1 MQIDIFVEVVDICLA
16 FLIRFNE
23 NIIRI
28 NNNNRTRMKF
38 RFCGDGDCP
47 DWVLAE
53 IISTLSNLSVD
64 NLEQL
69 AQIVAKRISGA
80 QFEEAV
86 VRSLTSSV
94 TNDGKTAVA
103 CVHYM
108 LTNAARYS
116 CSETIFGEEI
126 QQLGLPKDHAAA
138 MCRVLQAHAT
148 VIRQKLIDKA
158 FRSSLFPISH
168 DIHLKLTIL
177 RLSVNELQSIR
188 NVTSPGETPPNCAT
202 LELKISQEL
211 VDGLPKDT
219 THIVNIECAQLG
231 ALLDEMKLAR
241 DIMLKYENKENT

>member
-158 FRSSLFPISH
+158 FRI
-168 DIHLKLTIL
+168 
-177 RLSVNELQSIR
+177 NELQSIR

>member
-1 MQIDIFVEVVDICLA
+1 
-16 FLIRFNE
+16 
-23 NIIRI
+23 
-28 NNNNRTRMKF
+28 MKF

-158 FRSSLFPISH
+158 FRI
-168 DIHLKLTIL
+168 
-177 RLSVNELQSIR
+177 NELQSIR

>member
-1 MQIDIFVEVVDICLA
+1 
-16 FLIRFNE
+16 
-23 NIIRI
+23 
-28 NNNNRTRMKF
+28 MKF

-53 IISTLSNLSVD
+53 IIATLSNLSVQ

-69 AQIVAKRISGA
+69 AQLVAKRISGE
-80 QFEEAV
+80 QFEEAAIK
-86 VRSLTSSV
+86 SLTASA

-116 CSETIFGEEI
+116 CSEAIFGEEI

-138 MCRVLQAHAT
+138 MCSVLHEHAAS
-148 VIRQKLIDKA
+148 IRQKLIDKT
-158 FRSSLFPISH
+158 FKI
-168 DIHLKLTIL
+168 
-177 RLSVNELQSIR
+177 NELQSVR
-188 NVTSPGETPPNCAT
+188 NITSQGDTPPNCAT

-219 THIVNIECAQLG
+219 THIVNIESAQLG
-231 ALLDEMKLAR
+231 ALLDEMKMAR
-241 DIMLKYENKENT
+241 DIMLKYENKNNT

>member
-1 MQIDIFVEVVDICLA
+1 MAWRMNLRYLANCSSQVFSSRSTDVCVGRAYSCLQMPNSNSKRQVDSILVDA
-16 FLIRFNE
+16 VD
-23 NIIRI
+23 
-28 NNNNRTRMKF
+28 KF

-69 AQIVAKRISGA
+69 AQIVAKRISGK
-80 QFEEAV
+80 QFEEAI

-116 CSETIFGEEI
+116 CTETIFGEEI

-158 FRSSLFPISH
+158 FRI
-168 DIHLKLTIL
+168 
-177 RLSVNELQSIR
+177 NELQSIR
-188 NVTSPGETPPNCAT
+188 NVTSPGEPPPNCAT

>member
-1 MQIDIFVEVVDICLA
+1 MPNSNSKRQVGSILVDA
-16 FLIRFNE
+16 VD
-23 NIIRI
+23 
-28 NNNNRTRMKF
+28 KF

-69 AQIVAKRISGA
+69 AQIVAKRISGE
-80 QFEEAV
+80 QFEEAI
-86 VRSLTSSV
+86 VRSLTSCV

-158 FRSSLFPISH
+158 FRI
-168 DIHLKLTIL
+168 
-177 RLSVNELQSIR
+177 NELQSIR

>member
-1 MQIDIFVEVVDICLA
+1 MQIAKYPSIW
-16 FLIRFNE
+16 RN
-23 NIIRI
+23 
-28 NNNNRTRMKF
+28 KF

-64 NLEQL
+64 SLEQL
-69 AQIVAKRISGA
+69 AQLVAKRINGEP
-80 QFEEAV
+80 FEEAAI
-86 VRSLTSSV
+86 RSLTSTV

-103 CVHYM
+103 CIHYM
-108 LTNAARYS
+108 LTSAARYS
-116 CSETIFGEEI
+116 CTDVIFSEEI
-126 QQLGLPKDHAAA
+126 QQLGLPKEHAAA

-148 VIRQKLIDKA
+148 AIRQKLIDKA
-158 FRSSLFPISH
+158 FRI
-168 DIHLKLTIL
+168 
-177 RLSVNELQSIR
+177 NELQSIR
-188 NVTSPGETPPNCAT
+188 NVTSLGETPPNCAT

-241 DIMLKYENKENT
+241 DIMLKYENKESI

>member
-1 MQIDIFVEVVDICLA
+1 MLVDIFVEVVDICLA
-16 FLIRFNE
+16 FLIRFNKSIKRF
-23 NIIRI
+23 NK
-28 NNNNRTRMKF
+28 NNPTRMKF

-69 AQIVAKRISGA
+69 AQIVAKRISGK
-80 QFEEAV
+80 QFEEAI

-116 CSETIFGEEI
+116 CTETIFGEEI

-158 FRSSLFPISH
+158 FRI
-168 DIHLKLTIL
+168 
-177 RLSVNELQSIR
+177 NELQSIR
-188 NVTSPGETPPNCAT
+188 NVTSPGEPPPNCAT

>member
-1 MQIDIFVEVVDICLA
+1 MTNDK
-16 FLIRFNE
+16 
-23 NIIRI
+23 
-28 NNNNRTRMKF
+28 KF

-69 AQIVAKRISGA
+69 AQIVAKRISGK
-80 QFEEAV
+80 QFEEAI

-116 CSETIFGEEI
+116 CTETIFGEEI

-158 FRSSLFPISH
+158 FRI
-168 DIHLKLTIL
+168 
-177 RLSVNELQSIR
+177 NELQSIR
-188 NVTSPGETPPNCAT
+188 NVTSPGEPPPNCAT

>member
-1 MQIDIFVEVVDICLA
+1 
-16 FLIRFNE
+16 
-23 NIIRI
+23 
-28 NNNNRTRMKF
+28 MKF

-53 IISTLSNLSVD
+53 IISTLSNLTVD
-64 NLEQL
+64 NVEQL
-69 AQIVAKRISGA
+69 AQLVAKRICGEP
-80 QFEEAV
+80 FEEAAI
-86 VRSLTSSV
+86 RSLTSSAS
-94 TNDGKTAVA
+94 NDGKTAVA

-116 CSETIFGEEI
+116 CTEAIFNEEI
-126 QQLGLPKDHAAA
+126 QQLGLPKDHAKA
-138 MCRVLQAHAT
+138 MSRVLQSNAMA
-148 VIRQKLIDKA
+148 IRQQLIDKA
-158 FRSSLFPISH
+158 FRI
-168 DIHLKLTIL
+168 
-177 RLSVNELQSIR
+177 NELQSIR

-241 DIMLKYENKENT
+241 DIMLKYESKESG

>member
-1 MQIDIFVEVVDICLA
+1 MTKCVGVKK
-16 FLIRFNE
+16 
-23 NIIRI
+23 
-28 NNNNRTRMKF
+28 KF

-69 AQIVAKRISGA
+69 AQIVAKRISGK
-80 QFEEAV
+80 QFEEAI

-116 CSETIFGEEI
+116 CTETIFGEEI

-158 FRSSLFPISH
+158 FRI
-168 DIHLKLTIL
+168 
-177 RLSVNELQSIR
+177 NELQSIR
-188 NVTSPGETPPNCAT
+188 NVTSPGEPPPNCAT

>member
-1 MQIDIFVEVVDICLA
+1 MAWRMNLRYLANCSSQVFSSRSTDVCAGRAYSCLQMASSNSKRQVGSILVDA
-16 FLIRFNE
+16 VD
-23 NIIRI
+23 
-28 NNNNRTRMKF
+28 KF

-158 FRSSLFPISH
+158 FRI
-168 DIHLKLTIL
+168 
-177 RLSVNELQSIR
+177 NELQSIR